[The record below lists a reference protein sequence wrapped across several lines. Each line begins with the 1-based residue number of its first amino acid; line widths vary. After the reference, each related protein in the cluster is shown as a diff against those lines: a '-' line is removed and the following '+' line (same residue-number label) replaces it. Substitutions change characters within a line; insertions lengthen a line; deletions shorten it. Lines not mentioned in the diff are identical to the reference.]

1 MAVLSLSNLKKTWY
15 YLQKNGV
22 RSAYLAALERLYE
35 SRQTPY
41 AYEPVPEKELQRQRC
56 AQESSV
62 RFSVVVPAFETKAEH
77 LRALLDCLEAQTY
90 PAWELILVDASAHGS
105 VREETKK
112 WAEAHHRAA
121 EQAEAHHRAT
131 EQAEGERLT
140 EWKGPEAAEGRK
152 KPEENRKAAGEN
164 AAPEAAPKGWQNGV
178 IRYFALEKNGG
189 IAENTNAGIALAAG
203 DYIGLLDHDDLLTPD
218 ALYEMAKAIEEGKK
232 AGIQPQVLYS
242 DEDKCDGRAEAFYE
256 PHQKMDFNGDLLLSN
271 NYICHFLVM
280 ESGLMKRL
288 KLRSSFDGAQDYDLV
303 LRAAGCKARFAHV
316 PKVLYHW
323 RCHSDSTAVNPRS
336 KAYAYEAGKRA
347 VEDFCR
353 QAGWK
358 VNVSHLKHLGFYRA
372 DYEEDIFLQRPEV
385 GAVAWPLPDRRRLR
399 SGIYGPDGR
408 MLFEGLKKGFSGPMH
423 RAALQQDVYS
433 ADLRAMRVRRE
444 LLPSYEMAEKRIAGA
459 GEEKI
464 RQESIRFCEE
474 LKKAGY
480 LILWDP
486 QGAECDRKR

>member
-15 YLQKNGV
+15 YLQKNGLK
-22 RSAYLAALERLYE
+22 SAYLAAQERLYE

-41 AYEPVPEKELQRQRC
+41 AYEPVSEKELQRQRC

-112 WAEAHHRAA
+112 WAEAHCRVA
-121 EQAEAHHRAT
+121 

-140 EWKGPEAAEGRK
+140 EWKVPEAE
-152 KPEENRKAAGEN
+152 
-164 AAPEAAPKGWQNGV
+164 PKGWQNGA

-189 IAENTNAGIALAAG
+189 IAENTNAGIAQAAG

-256 PHQKMDFNGDLLLSN
+256 PHQKMDFNRDLLLSN

-399 SGIYGPDGR
+399 SGIYDPGGS

-474 LKKAGY
+474 MKKAGY
-480 LILWDP
+480 LVLWDP